1 MLVIQSQFI
10 SAISFWVL
18 LNDSEFKGSR
28 AVAKKQFI
36 LQHHHRLGHSHGRHH
51 NESSRLGSFNFFHNS
66 FYTSLNWSEIL
77 ILSIFSLVDCV
88 NINDFEVEEEDHLP
102 EFLYPYLLGVWY
114 SLPLL
119 TSRRWM
125 LLRIKSHCEI
135 LIRSIFIFIFWIF
148 YYRKRYLWFVT
159 IVLCFLYFAD
169 VYICL
174 IRSKVSIFLCLV

>member
-36 LQHHHRLGHSHGRHH
+36 LHHHHRLGHSHGRHH

-102 EFLYPYLLGVWY
+102 EFLYPYEFDIVSLYSHLEDECSCELKAIVRY
-114 SLPLL
+114 SLDRFLYLSFEFSIIEKDIFDLL
-119 TSRRWM
+119 
-125 LLRIKSHCEI
+125 LLFYAFFT
-135 LIRSIFIFIFWIF
+135 LLMFIF
-148 YYRKRYLWFVT
+148 
-159 IVLCFLYFAD
+159 A
-169 VYICL
+169 
-174 IRSKVSIFLCLV
+174 